1 MKFVNVE
8 TLAISEYDDG
18 VYYFVSKDL
27 NLPQKNYYKTLD
39 GTNFGYA
46 SFDGERFHLSEFKLN
61 NQFSITQ
68 YSEYIYEHSDDDML
82 YDLYSFSTNDFQ
94 VANLL
99 QPFDDLFY
107 KGLLYDV
114 PKVRLELHRGF
125 GL

>member
-27 NLPQKNYYKTLD
+27 NLPQKNYYKT
-39 GTNFGYA
+39 TNPPFFAYTF
-46 SFDGERFHLSEFKLN
+46 FDGERFHLSEFKLN
-61 NQFSITQ
+61 NQFAITQ

-99 QPFDDLFY
+99 HPFDDLFY

>member
-27 NLPQKNYYKTLD
+27 NQPKEGYYKTVD
-39 GTNFGYA
+39 ETNFGYA

-61 NQFSITQ
+61 RFEIVG
-68 YSEYIYEHSDDDML
+68 YSEYIYEHQQEDDML
-82 YDLYSFSTNDFQ
+82 VELYSFSTNDFQ